1 MTSRSKFTGS
11 HLLTLVT
18 TLLPDSGVSVTDE
31 ILAEAK
37 RLSLAETKK
46 LTTKEKRVS
55 AGKKAPDKS
64 DAKTEGASSNNDAG
78 DTLVWLAES
87 EMRALAQK
95 IVVKLTQA
103 SGEQEDLSN
112 WIHPSTS
119 SLTIAGFGRMFASAP
134 EVQTEAAV
142 QLAHAFTTHAAVTE
156 IDYFTAVDDLRATF
170 MEDAGAGHLDLAEF
184 TSGVFYRY
192 LNVDRRQLA
201 ANWTDLGE
209 SDAHQRLAEWFSS
222 LLLSLPSGKINATA
236 PLTLPFLIIAQES
249 SVPVSFADAFEAAV
263 TETGS
268 GFANPSRA
276 RLLDYQAKSEA
287 AAGSLFGGS
296 KVLDLAGLDVQ
307 GVNLDELTEFAV
319 DWVLR
324 SE

>member
-1 MTSRSKFTGS
+1 
-11 HLLTLVT
+11 
-18 TLLPDSGVSVTDE
+18 
-31 ILAEAK
+31 
-37 RLSLAETKK
+37 
-46 LTTKEKRVS
+46 
-55 AGKKAPDKS
+55 
-64 DAKTEGASSNNDAG
+64 
-78 DTLVWLAES
+78 
-87 EMRALAQK
+87 
-95 IVVKLTQA
+95 
-103 SGEQEDLSN
+103 
-112 WIHPSTS
+112 
-119 SLTIAGFGRMFASAP
+119 
-134 EVQTEAAV
+134 V